1 MSHFDQAFQKT
12 VGIEGGYSNHPDDP
26 GGETMFGIT
35 VAVARYHGYTGPMRD
50 LPLEVARRI
59 YRVDYWDPLNL
70 DAVAAL
76 APEVAEEMFDTN
88 VNFYSL
94 AAGKFL
100 QAALNSLGVKVAGR
114 NQTIGPLVQDG
125 DIGRA
130 SLEGL
135 RQYLE
140 GGAGGK
146 RNPRSDRLLVLLRT
160 MNGLQVADYVRQV
173 AANPKK
179 QAFFFGWV
187 LKRVVL

>member
-1 MSHFDQAFQKT
+1 MSHFEQAFQKT
-12 VGIEGGYSNHPDDP
+12 VGVEGGYSNHPNDP

-35 VAVARYHGYTGPMRD
+35 EAVARYHGYKGPMRD

-59 YRVDYWDPLNL
+59 YRIDYWDPLSL
-70 DAVAAL
+70 DAVASL

-114 NQTIGPLVQDG
+114 NQTVGPLVQDG

-135 RQYLE
+135 RVYLE
-140 GGAGGK
+140 GGFSGR

-160 MNGLQVADYVRQV
+160 MNALQCADYVRQV
-173 AANPKK
+173 AANPGKK
-179 QAFFFGWV
+179 DFFFGWV
-187 LKRVVL
+187 LRRVVV